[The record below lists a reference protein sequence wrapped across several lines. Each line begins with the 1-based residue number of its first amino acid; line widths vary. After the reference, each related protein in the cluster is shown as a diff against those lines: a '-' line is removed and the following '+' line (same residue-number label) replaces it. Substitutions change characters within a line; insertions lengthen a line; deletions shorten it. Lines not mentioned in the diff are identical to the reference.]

1 MASSTFP
8 HPVSGDEFDNNDD
21 DEDDDTVVAHSDD
34 GRSTASQDSGRHQPL
49 GVRRCAPRERCAADH
64 GRSRRVA
71 VTQYQGQRQPSV
83 AIVEEERSTDDDD
96 DILGGSS
103 AETATVMVDDELPH
117 FTINYSKGAHM
128 RQQCMSRLEEEQTT
142 DDDDD
147 VLGGN
152 SAETATV
159 PVDDGLPHYVINYP
173 KGANCA
179 RLRNQRM
186 SLLGKPLSYR
196 SSRRETRIRRLQYRI
211 YNFLER
217 PKTCTA
223 ITYHTFV

>member
-21 DEDDDTVVAHSDD
+21 DEDDVAHSDD
-34 GRSTASQDSGRHQPL
+34 GRSTASQDSGRHRPL
-49 GVRRCAPRERCAADH
+49 GVRRCVPRERRAADH
-64 GRSRRVA
+64 GRTRRVA

-83 AIVEEERSTDDDD
+83 AIVEEEQTTDDDD
-96 DILGGSS
+96 DDVLGGSS
-103 AETATVMVDDELPH
+103 AETATVTVDNELPH
-117 FTINYSKGAHM
+117 FTINYSRGARV
-128 RQQCMSRLEEEQTT
+128 RQQCMSPLEEEQTT

-147 VLGGN
+147 DDLGGS
-152 SAETATV
+152 SAETAAVT
-159 PVDDGLPHYVINYP
+159 VDDGLPHYVINYP